1 MNKEQILGVL
11 RHVLTFAGGILV
23 FRGVLDDTL
32 LQELVGGVV
41 TLAGTV
47 WSVISKKNTNV
58 QN

>member
-1 MNKEQILGVL
+1 MNKDQILGVL
-11 RHVLTFAGGILV
+11 RHVLTFVGGILV
-23 FRGVLDDTL
+23 FRGVLDDAL

-47 WSVISKKNTNV
+47 WSVISKKKETV